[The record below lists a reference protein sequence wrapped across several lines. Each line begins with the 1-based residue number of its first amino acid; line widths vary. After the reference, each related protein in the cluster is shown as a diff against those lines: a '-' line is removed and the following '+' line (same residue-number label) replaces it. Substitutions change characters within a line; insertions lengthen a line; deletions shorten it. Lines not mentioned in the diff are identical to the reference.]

1 MFLRDGHDDLVLT
14 ICTVRYN
21 DLYNTRTI
29 LHKSISILTHTTL
42 RTFKVISMENKR
54 PSNHSLPYNL
64 ASVLVMPTRP
74 TRTREYPGVT
84 KSMPSTLNILY
95 SLTAIRTNRLYPER
109 HATTYAFGV
118 RKKGGP
124 FELRPRFEDD
134 MRGLSRTARAKEV
147 LKKKKGAARECRSA
161 IRREMHLRR
170 QVSRR
175 GWWSRSSM
183 EDVGGGTL

>member
-1 MFLRDGHDDLVLT
+1 MVIHAEYLVFPHGDPNEPPLPGTTCHD
-14 ICTVRYN
+14 IRVR
-21 DLYNTRTI
+21 
-29 LHKSISILTHTTL
+29 S
-42 RTFKVISMENKR
+42 E
-54 PSNHSLPYNL
+54 
-64 ASVLVMPTRP
+64 
-74 TRTREYPGVT
+74 
-84 KSMPSTLNILY
+84 
-95 SLTAIRTNRLYPER
+95 
-109 HATTYAFGV
+109 
-118 RKKGGP
+118 KKGGP